1 MMRRNTSFI
10 KDLQC
15 LCLYWGIDVSD
26 WKVNKTLMDFGCEIE
41 KFYNE
46 SKAKMLEIARN
57 YPDADTEKD
66 NGEIVDSIIDAENKK
81 YIFIF
86 ENNTKLSIDIEKMI
100 GNNSRPEDVDEA
112 FISSTFTKIIDSLK
126 KGDSDV

>member
-26 WKVNKTLMDFGCEIE
+26 GKVNKTLMDFCCEIE

-46 SKAKMLEIARN
+46 SKAKMLDVARN
-57 YPDADTEKD
+57 YPDADMEKN
-66 NGEIVDSIIDAENKK
+66 NGDIVDSIIDAENKK
-81 YIFIF
+81 YIFVF
-86 ENNTKLSIDIEKMI
+86 ENNTKLSVDIEKMI
-100 GNNSRPEDVDEA
+100 GGNTHPADVDES
-112 FISSTFTKIIDSLK
+112 FISSMFTKIIDNLK
-126 KGDSDV
+126 KGDSNV